1 MKEAEGGTLL
11 LKELEHLT
19 PENQRALIQY
29 QERPQ
34 DRSFRLI
41 VVNQSPL
48 AELAAAQKIIPAL
61 YFLFSL
67 THIECPPLCQR
78 PGDIEPIFHHYL
90 TLTCKRLNRQQPLL
104 GKAL

>member
-19 PENQRALIQY
+19 QENQRLLIQL

-34 DRSFRLI
+34 DRSFRLM

-61 YFLFSL
+61 YFLFHSPTL
-67 THIECPPLCQR
+67 NA
-78 PGDIEPIFHHYL
+78 HH
-90 TLTCKRLNRQQPLL
+90 
-104 GKAL
+104 